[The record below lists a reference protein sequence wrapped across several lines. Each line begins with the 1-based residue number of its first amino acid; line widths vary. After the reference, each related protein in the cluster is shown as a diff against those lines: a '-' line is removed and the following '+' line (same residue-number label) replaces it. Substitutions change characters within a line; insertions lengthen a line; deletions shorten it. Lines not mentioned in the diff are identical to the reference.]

1 MPKFPAVCRVVAG
14 FASFLAVYA
23 TSACTPDSGGTL
35 GSGGVPG
42 GSSGSQAGGS
52 QAGGAEA
59 GGASGGG
66 AGGGVT
72 FTLPP
77 VTAGGAGGAGGTQAE
92 VWPPAGYINV
102 TDASYGAYA
111 LGPSLS
117 GDQGQIPDL
126 PGICSGLYGVV
137 RDFKMSNTDGGHPDF
152 EQQPRDDRGI
162 VADTLGDDRKPV
174 YATPDGTTTTTHGKD
189 AFDQWYRDVE
199 GVNLS
204 YLVGLNFAR
213 NGDVLTFAATIG
225 NRGGVPNVSYF
236 PLDGQGFGNQDAKP
250 DHNFSFTTEIH
261 TAFIYNGG
269 EVFTFQGDDD
279 VWVFINNK
287 LVIDLGGIHGQQTQT
302 VDVDAKAA
310 DLGLTLG
317 QPYPLDVFG
326 AERHVVESNFR
337 IDTTMVFT
345 DCGQIIL

>member
-1 MPKFPAVCRVVAG
+1 MLG
-14 FASFLAVYA
+14 WFAE
-23 TSACTPDSGGTL
+23 TACNPVGGPGAL
-35 GSGGVPG
+35 PGSGGSSQSSNG
-42 GSSGSQAGGS
+42 GNANQ
-52 QAGGAEA
+52 
-59 GGASGGG
+59 GG
-66 AGGGVT
+66 AGGG
-72 FTLPP
+72 
-77 VTAGGAGGAGGTQAE
+77 GSGGTFSGTTLVLPDASAPVGGIGGSTQGE
-92 VWPPAGYINV
+92 TWPPQGYVNV
-102 TDASYGAYA
+102 TNASYGAYA

-117 GDQGQIPDL
+117 GGQGEIPAT

-137 RDFKMSNTDGGHPDF
+137 RDFKMSTTDGGHPDF
-152 EQQPRDDRGI
+152 ELQPREDRGI
-162 VADTLGDDRKPV
+162 VADTLGDDKKPV
-174 YATPDGTTTTTHGKD
+174 YATPDGTTPTTHGKD
-189 AFDQWYRDVE
+189 AFDQWFRDVD

-204 YLVGLNFAR
+204 YLVGLHFVA

-225 NRGGVPNVSYF
+225 NRNGVPNVSYF

-261 TAFIYNGG
+261 TAFTYNGG

-302 VDVDAKAA
+302 VEIDAEASN
-310 DLGLTLG
+310 LGLTLG